1 MSLAIVV
8 DMNLSPEWIP
18 LLYGAGWP
26 TVHWSQIGDVRATDA
41 AIMAWAQ
48 SQKHVVFTH
57 DLDFGTTL
65 ALTHA
70 KGPSVVQMRTQNLLP
85 DRVGIRVVAAIQKY
99 AAELESG
106 AIVVIDLPRS
116 RVRILPL

>member
-18 LLYGAGWP
+18 MFGGAGWP
-26 TVHWSQIGDVRATDA
+26 TVHWSQIGDPRATDA
-41 AIMAWAQ
+41 AIMAWARA
-48 SQKHVVFTH
+48 QKHVVFTH

-70 KGPSVVQMRTQNLLP
+70 TGPSVIQVRTQNLLP
-85 DRVGIRVVAAIQKY
+85 DRIGMLVVAAIRRY
-99 AAELESG
+99 AVELESG